1 MRDANLL
8 FVEDDLVQGMDVSA
22 TLEAEGFRVTNVSS
36 HAEAIEALSR
46 DQDLGALLTDID
58 LGPGPDGF
66 DVARQARRLRPGLPV
81 VFVSGSMGIYHAA
94 RRLPGSIF
102 VAKPFHPAQII
113 QALNEVIRHEAA

>member
-113 QALNEVIRHEAA
+113 QALDKVIRHEAA

>member
-1 MRDANLL
+1 MRDIRLL
-8 FVEDDLVQGMDVSA
+8 LVEDDLVLSMDVGA
-22 TLEAEGFRVTNVSS
+22 TLEAEGFRVTNAYS
-36 HAEAIEALSR
+36 HAEAIDALSR

-66 DVARQARRLRPGLPV
+66 DVARQGRRLRPGLPV

-94 RRLPGSIF
+94 RRLHGSIF

-113 QALNEVIRHEAA
+113 QALDKVIRHEAA